1 MVDKQPFIDKLLD
14 IIEREMLS
22 LCELAKE
29 LDLRYITVKYLL
41 DPDNK
46 DLIREATAR
55 KIQAFINKYSK
66 DKNGIQ

>member
-1 MVDKQPFIDKLLD
+1 MVDKQPYIDQILYIRDKQ
-14 IIEREMLS
+14 MLS

-46 DLIREATAR
+46 DQIREATAR
-55 KIQAFINKYSK
+55 KIKAFINKYSNR
-66 DKNGIQ
+66 DQNV